1 MKNNYLFNKSFS
13 ILLILAVLVLSS
25 CGGGGGGGS
34 GNISVFGSSGFGYT
48 DLFNNHSW
56 ENVNGVNKT
65 TLICDNSRLTVK
77 TFVNGVEQPG
87 TTTSPYEL
95 KNAEEMGKKG
105 KIKCNCIN
113 NGAETEFTFD
123 KLVSPDSVTLT
134 INGLSTT
141 FTRK

>member
-1 MKNNYLFNKSFS
+1 MKNKYLFNKAFI
-13 ILLILAVLVLSS
+13 ILLSISVLVLSS

-48 DLFNNHSW
+48 DLFNNHTW
-56 ENVNGVNKT
+56 EYVNGVNKT
-65 TLICDNSRLTVK
+65 TLTCENSRLTIK
-77 TFVNGVEQPG
+77 TFVNGVE
-87 TTTSPYEL
+87 TSTVTSPYEL
-95 KNAEEMGKKG
+95 KDAEEMGKKG

-113 NGAETEFTFD
+113 AGAETEFTFD

-134 INGLSTT
+134 INDSSTT